1 MMFSLFFSFDSLCE
15 IKQLSIE
22 SLLQQIIITTEARA
36 TRTVTPKVD
45 VVVVPLLPVME
56 SVSTTVVLEQVVVRK

>member
-1 MMFSLFFSFDSLCE
+1 MFSLFFSFDSLRNETTFQMNHCYNN
-15 IKQLSIE
+15 
-22 SLLQQIIITTEARA
+22 IITTEARV